1 MARPRAFI
9 TPEQAKRGIYLD
21 FEGLGRSPGHPR
33 PHPHLLG
40 ALVGGKFHQFVF
52 HPRYGPLV
60 RGAKVRLRRERGN
73 FEMSTLDEALSL
85 LLERAEDQD
94 RRLFAYSI
102 HEQEIINR
110 HASPEV
116 AARARVV
123 LSDPE
128 SHRLVNAKVEVVK
141 PWRLRIHGGRR
152 TDPET
157 LKEYLKLIKFKWPR
171 DVEGKPAK
179 ALARLDDVV
188 GRTQRWKKIAE
199 PDRQTW
205 LSLLDYNHYDCAG
218 LRRLTRKAAK
228 GLAMLGP
235 KRS

>member
-1 MARPRAFI
+1 MPRPQAFI
-9 TPEQAKRGIYLD
+9 TPEQAKRGIYLH
-21 FEGLGRSPGHPR
+21 FEGRGRSSDDPR
-33 PHPHLLG
+33 PLPHLLG

-94 RRLFAYSI
+94 RRLFAYSMD
-102 HEQEIINR
+102 EQEVFNR

-116 AARARVV
+116 AARARAV

-128 SHRLVNAKVEVVK
+128 SHRLVNAKVEVVR

-157 LKEYLKLIKFKWPR
+157 LEEYLKLIKFKWPR
-171 DVEGKPAK
+171 GVEAKPAK
-179 ALARLDDVV
+179 ALRRLDDVV

-199 PDRQTW
+199 SDRQTW
-205 LSLLDYNHYDCAG
+205 LALLDHNHYDCAG

-228 GLAMLGP
+228 GLARRG
-235 KRS
+235 RTRA